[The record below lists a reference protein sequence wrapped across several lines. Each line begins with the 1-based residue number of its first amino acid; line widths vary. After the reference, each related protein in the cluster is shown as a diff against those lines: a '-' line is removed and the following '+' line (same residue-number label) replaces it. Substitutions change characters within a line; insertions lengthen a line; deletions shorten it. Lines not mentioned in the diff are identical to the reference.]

1 MSNTWFYVNDVLVI
15 AGIDLIAAWGL
26 NFQYGLAG
34 INSFGFIVLQAA
46 GAYSAAIVT
55 LGPSSK
61 YQGAQVYV
69 GGASL
74 PFPLPLIVGGVVAGA
89 VALFVGAVVLP
100 KLRGDY
106 EGIVFLI
113 LALIATGVAQAV
125 IGLVNGPTGLAFVPA
140 PLQSALGLSSLGY
153 QTAFMVWTLIVLG
166 LVVLACLRLT
176 RAPFGRALRAVR
188 DNESGAASVGLSV
201 NALRLK
207 AFVIGGFIAGLSGA
221 LLVEYVGAWAPSS
234 WTYPETFALLAAI
247 IVGGTANWGGVS
259 IGGVLVPVLFF
270 ELTRFLPQI
279 GYPGLIDSLE
289 WVIIGLL
296 ILTFLWLRPRGL
308 LPERPRRLVP
318 KAMAAAQTESTA
330 ATESP
335 QVRQAALTN
344 IELEE

>member
-1 MSNTWFYVNDVLVI
+1 MSNTLFYVNDVVII
-15 AGIDLIAAWGL
+15 AGIDLIAVFGL
-26 NFQYGLAG
+26 NLQYGLAG
-34 INSFGFIVLQAA
+34 INSFGFIVFQAA

-55 LGPSSK
+55 LGPSSR
-61 YQGAQVYV
+61 YQGAEVYV

-74 PFPLPLIVGGVVAGA
+74 PFPLPLIVAGLVGGGLAF
-89 VALFVGAVVLP
+89 FVGAVTLR

-113 LALIATGVAQAV
+113 LALIATGVAQAI

-140 PLQSALGLSSLGY
+140 PLQSALHFSSLGY
-153 QTAFMVWTLIVLG
+153 QTAYMVWVLIVVA
-166 LVVLACLRLT
+166 LVALVCLRIT

-201 NALRLK
+201 NALRLQ
-207 AFVIGGFIAGLSGA
+207 AFVIGGGIAGISGA

-247 IVGGTANWGGVS
+247 IVGGTANWGGVTVGA
-259 IGGVLVPVLFF
+259 ILVPVLFF

-289 WVIIGLL
+289 WVVIGAL
-296 ILTFLWLRPRGL
+296 ILAFLWLRPRGL
-308 LPERPRRLVP
+308 LPERPRRLLGQGAPAPARGSPVVP
-318 KAMAAAQTESTA
+318 Q
-330 ATESP
+330 P
-335 QVRQAALTN
+335 ALTSA
-344 IELEE
+344 ELGDE

>member
-1 MSNTWFYVNDVLVI
+1 MNHTLFYVNDVLVI
-15 AGIDLIAAWGL
+15 AGIDLIAVWGL
-26 NFQYGLAG
+26 NLQYGLAG

-46 GAYSAAIVT
+46 GAYAAAIVS

-74 PFPLPLIVGGVVAGA
+74 PFPLPILVAAIVGAALAG
-89 VALFVGAVVLP
+89 FVGAVTMR

-113 LALIATGVAQAV
+113 LSLIATGVAQAV

-140 PLQSALGLSSLGY
+140 PLQSALGFSTLGY
-153 QTAFMVWTLIVLG
+153 QTAYMVWVLIVLAI
-166 LVVLACLRLT
+166 VVLVCLRIT

-188 DNESGAASVGLSV
+188 DNEGGAASVGLSV
-201 NALRLK
+201 SRLRLQ
-207 AFVIGGFIAGLSGA
+207 AFVIGGAIAGISGA
-221 LLVEYVGAWAPSS
+221 LLVQYVGAWAPSS

-247 IVGGTANWGGVS
+247 IVGGTANWGGIS

-289 WVIIGLL
+289 WIVIGGL
-296 ILTFLWLRPRGL
+296 ILAFLWVRPRGL
-308 LPERPRRLVP
+308 LPERPRQMGPRGAPVGRP
-318 KAMAAAQTESTA
+318 GSPPVAQPALSTPDA
-330 ATESP
+330 
-335 QVRQAALTN
+335 RDD
-344 IELEE
+344 